1 MSSESSSRALALNAL
16 RQWRTGEN
24 FADGILARLLRSSDL
39 TPPDRAFATELFYGT
54 LRNLI
59 LLDFWIGRLRSE
71 HLDHD
76 ARDLLRLGIYQLLFL
91 DTPEHAAV
99 YETVKLAGPKRRSL
113 VNAVLRNAVRRK
125 AELARA
131 ADEQDLSVRTSH
143 PQFLIDRWTK
153 NFGVES
159 TAALCRWNNKPAVVY
174 ARINQ
179 LKISVED
186 FLKER
191 SSAERLA
198 QPSGFVRLAEIPYD
212 ALDRGHCYIQDPS
225 TASACLL
232 LDAQPSEKVLDAC
245 AAPGGK
251 TGYLAEM
258 MKNRGELIACD
269 RDSAR
274 IRTLRD
280 NLEHLGV
287 TVARFIEHDWTSRP
301 PPSEISKVSPF
312 DRILVDAPCSNT
324 GVMRRRV
331 DVRWRL
337 TPKNFSRMREEQ
349 LRILRATVP
358 LLKVGGAL
366 VYSTCSLEPEENDE
380 VVNAITQ
387 EFSFLKLV
395 EEVSVLPF
403 RDGFD
408 GAFAAKL
415 IRTAERADPVA
426 SRSAGGIVTPY
437 A

>member
-1 MSSESSSRALALNAL
+1 LIAPGAAVMAQQTARELALDAL

-24 FADGILARLLRSSDL
+24 FADGILARLLRLSDL
-39 TPPDRAFATELFYGT
+39 TVPDRAFATELFYGT

-76 ARDLLRLGIYQLLFL
+76 ARDLLRLGIYQLFFL
-91 DTPEHAAV
+91 ETPEHAAV

-113 VNAVLRNAVRRK
+113 INAVLRSAVRRK
-125 AELARA
+125 AELARG
-131 ADEQDLSVRTSH
+131 ADEQNLGVRTSH
-143 PQFLIDRWTK
+143 PEFLVDRWTK
-153 NFGVES
+153 NFGAES
-159 TAALCRWNNKPAVVY
+159 TAALCEWNNKPAVIY

-186 FLKER
+186 FLAEYA
-191 SSAERLA
+191 SPERLA
-198 QPSGFVRLAEIPYD
+198 QPSGFVRLTEISYS

-225 TASACLL
+225 TAAACALL
-232 LDAQPSEKVLDAC
+232 KAQPGEKVLDAC

-258 MKNRGELIACD
+258 MKNRGEVIACD

-280 NLEHLGV
+280 NLERLGV
-287 TVARFIEHDWTSRP
+287 TVARFIEHNWTSGP
-301 PPSEISKVSPF
+301 HPSEISAVSPF

-337 TPKNFSRMREEQ
+337 KPKDFSQMRGEQ

-366 VYSTCSLEPEENDE
+366 VYSTCSLEPEENEE
-380 VVNAITQ
+380 VVKVITQ

-395 EEVSVLPF
+395 EQVSVLPF

-408 GAFAAKL
+408 GAYGAKL
-415 IRTAERADPVA
+415 IRTV
-426 SRSAGGIVTPY
+426 
-437 A
+437 

>member
-1 MSSESSSRALALNAL
+1 MAQQTARELALDAL
-16 RQWRTGEN
+16 RQWRTSEN
-24 FADGILARLLRSSDL
+24 FADAILARLLRSSDL
-39 TPPDRAFATELFYGT
+39 TTPDRAFATELFYGT

-76 ARDLLRLGIYQLLFL
+76 ARDLLRLGIYQLFFL
-91 DTPEHAAV
+91 ETPEHAAV
-99 YETVKLAGPKRRSL
+99 YETVKLAAPKRRSL
-113 VNAVLRNAVRRK
+113 VNAVLRSAVRRK
-125 AELARA
+125 AELAGN
-131 ADEQDLSVRTSH
+131 ADEQNLSVRTSH

-153 NFGVES
+153 NFGAEN
-159 TAALCRWNNKPAVVY
+159 TAALCEWNNKPAAVY

-179 LKISVED
+179 LKISVEE
-186 FLKER
+186 FLVEH

-198 QPSGFVRLAEIPYD
+198 QPPGFVRLNEIPHD

-225 TASACLL
+225 TAAACPLL
-232 LDAQPSEKVLDAC
+232 EAQPGENVLDAC

-258 MKNRGELIACD
+258 MKNRGEIMACD
-269 RDSAR
+269 RDAAR

-280 NLEHLGV
+280 NLERLGV
-287 TVARFIEHDWTSRP
+287 TIARFIEHDWTSGA
-301 PPSEISKVSPF
+301 PPSEISAASPF

-331 DVRWRL
+331 DLRWRL
-337 TPKNFSRMREEQ
+337 KPGDFSRMREEQ

-358 LLKVGGAL
+358 FLKVGGAL
-366 VYSTCSLEPEENDE
+366 AYSTCSIEPEENEE
-380 VVNAITQ
+380 VVRAIPQ
-387 EFSFLKLV
+387 EFPFLHLAGQT
-395 EEVSVLPF
+395 SLLPF

-415 IRTAERADPVA
+415 IRTA
-426 SRSAGGIVTPY
+426 
-437 A
+437 